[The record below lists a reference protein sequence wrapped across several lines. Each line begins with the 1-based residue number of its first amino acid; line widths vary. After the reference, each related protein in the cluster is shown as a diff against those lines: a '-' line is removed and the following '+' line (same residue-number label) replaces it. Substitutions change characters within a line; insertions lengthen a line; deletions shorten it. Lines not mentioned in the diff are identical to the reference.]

1 MSLKQTNNQTRY
13 SVDPRSTVRRIIS
26 RLIVF
31 LDLPEARDLEPA
43 ILDPGCKS
51 NLELL
56 ESAFVIGDYAG
67 FKKLVDKCITLY
79 NSGLGK
85 GPEPCLHC
93 RDGMLPQT

>member
-1 MSLKQTNNQTRY
+1 MYNC
-13 SVDPRSTVRRIIS
+13 
-26 RLIVF
+26 F

-67 FKKLVDKCITLY
+67 FKKLVDKCTTLY
-79 NSGLGK
+79 NAGLGK

>member
-1 MSLKQTNNQTRY
+1 MSLKQTNNQTRQ
-13 SVDPRSTVRRIIS
+13 SVDPRSTVRRRTS
-26 RLIVF
+26 RITVF

-67 FKKLVDKCITLY
+67 FKKLADKCTTLY